1 MLNLA
6 YFLHL
11 DRERSAKAYTGL
23 SKSLFLLIMF
33 RPSGESMSWS
43 GGKPLLLL
51 LELTVDMVPSLP
63 RDMTDRR
70 LLLRSG
76 LVLTVGRIR
85 GNVLGPSTIC
95 WDNDPTLLGNVPNRP
110 SITEADF
117 LTSDHVISIT
127 NRNYF
132 TGKSNILNLCNKY
145 FKHVVK

>member
-1 MLNLA
+1 MYTAVNQMLNLA

-63 RDMTDRR
+63 RDITDRR

-95 WDNDPTLLGNVPNRP
+95 
-110 SITEADF
+110 
-117 LTSDHVISIT
+117 
-127 NRNYF
+127 
-132 TGKSNILNLCNKY
+132 
-145 FKHVVK
+145 